1 MALYISTGRISDMS
15 EVKSGTTQ
23 SGKEWQRMTLTL
35 EMPGYQG
42 TFFKQIFSVSG
53 RAVDE
58 VLKYDIDDL
67 VEVTWSMYAKEWN
80 GKVFNNVDLVKIA
93 QGGKPAPK
101 EETPAPAAP
110 VKESLDPKSN
120 PEDLPF

>member
-1 MALYISTGRISDMS
+1 MS
-15 EVKSGTTQ
+15 EVKTGTTQ

-67 VEVTWSMYAKEWN
+67 VEVTWSMYAREWN
-80 GKVFNNVDLVKIA
+80 GRMYNNVDLVKISGTA
-93 QGGKPAPK
+93 AAKPASSGTAPNI
-101 EETPAPAAP
+101 PHSAPAT
-110 VKESLDPKSN
+110 DN
-120 PEDLPF
+120 PNEDLPF

>member
-42 TFFKQIFSVSG
+42 TFFKQVFSVSG

-67 VEVTWSMYAKEWN
+67 VEVTWSMYAREWN
-80 GKVFNNVDLVKIA
+80 GRMYNNVDLVKIA

-101 EETPAPAAP
+101 TSPTEEG
-110 VKESLDPKSN
+110 ESLDPASH
-120 PEDLPF
+120 PDDMPF

>member
-42 TFFKQIFSVSG
+42 TFFKQVFFSHTLNIIYVIKGLS
-53 RAVDE
+53 
-58 VLKYDIDDL
+58 
-67 VEVTWSMYAKEWN
+67 
-80 GKVFNNVDLVKIA
+80 
-93 QGGKPAPK
+93 
-101 EETPAPAAP
+101 
-110 VKESLDPKSN
+110 
-120 PEDLPF
+120 